1 MKPWL
6 ETVLS
11 AIGSSSHWPPEA
23 AAEPQ
28 SLRSPETGPR
38 TDTSGVY
45 AARGIHATTDAPG
58 GGGRGILKCFG
69 LP

>member
-1 MKPWL
+1 L
-6 ETVLS
+6 EV
-11 AIGSSSHWPPEA
+11 HWQA
-23 AAEPQ
+23 AAEPP